1 MPEDDAVATFEDEV
15 RRFRRAVLPGHAG
28 DPLPGRASAVL
39 APLVPT
45 DIGMCLLLERR
56 PLGPERFAG
65 HLGFP
70 GGRIEP
76 EDTSPLAAA
85 LRESEEEIGFTPED
99 VEVLGHLVDTTDPRD
114 RPVAAFVGLVPLA
127 AVPREAASPAEVA
140 EMILVPV
147 ADLRAAGPTPE
158 ADPNTIPGD
167 AGRPPHLY
175 RATGYEARRH
185 PEVDR
190 VVHYWPLTGAETG
203 RTAMLWGFTAG
214 LTALLLE
221 RVYGWSPPRAPRVV
235 EAWEE
240 MVP

>member
-1 MPEDDAVATFEDEV
+1 MPEDDAVATYEDEA

-28 DPLPGRASAVL
+28 DPFTGRASAVL

-45 DIGMCLLLERR
+45 GLGMCLLLERR
-56 PLGPERFAG
+56 PLGPEHFAG

-85 LRESEEEIGFTPED
+85 LRESEEEIGFLPAD
-99 VEVLGHLVDTTDPRD
+99 VEVLGHLTDSTDPRG
-114 RPVAAFVGLVPLA
+114 RPVAAFVGLVSLSSLPQ
-127 AVPREAASPAEVA
+127 EAASPAEVA

-147 ADLRAAGPTPE
+147 ADLRAAGP
-158 ADPNTIPGD
+158 AAKDPPTD
-167 AGRPPHLY
+167 KAGTPPHLY

-190 VVHYWPLTGAETG
+190 VVHYWPLAGAENG
-203 RTAMLWGFTAG
+203 RTAILWGFTAD

-235 EAWEE
+235 TAWEE